1 MVIDLKK
8 IQSLQKKY
16 QNDHIALSALQ
27 NMVAVVTNQTEENL
41 KGSIALSTLV
51 ELGVLRASDP
61 QPNSEPQQLNS

>member
-41 KGSIALSTLV
+41 KGSIAFDTLK
-51 ELGVLRASDP
+51 ELGVLVSSDP
-61 QPNSEPQQLNS
+61 KAKEPQQLNS